1 MSYGIAAALHH
12 GHLFTVHRMPA
23 YGGIHRAAVL
33 PYVAVHYCDICSM
46 CAVVLQLR
54 RKGGVSHIVFRH
66 DYKARGQLVYPVDY
80 ARAYL
85 SAYAGKPLEVI
96 HEGVYQRAVGIAGSR
111 VYHHSL
117 GLVYY
122 RYVRILV
129 NYVYWYVL
137 RHYIHFLRRAK
148 GYCHGISCPE
158 LVL

>member
-1 MSYGIAAALHH
+1 M
-12 GHLFTVHRMPA
+12 
-23 YGGIHRAAVL
+23 
-33 PYVAVHYCDICSM
+33 
-46 CAVVLQLR
+46 
-54 RKGGVSHIVFRH
+54 SHIVFRH
-66 DYKARGQLVYPVDY
+66 NYKTRGQLVYPVDY

-122 RYVRILV
+122 CYVRIFV

-137 RHYIHFLRRAK
+137 RHYIHFLRGAK
-148 GYCHGISCPE
+148 SYCHGIARPE

>member
-1 MSYGIAAALHH
+1 MSHGIATALHH

-23 YGGIHRAAVL
+23 YGGVHGAAVL
-33 PYVAVHYCDICSM
+33 PYVAVHYCYIRPAS
-46 CAVVLQLR
+46 AVILQLR

-85 SAYAGKPLEVI
+85 SAYAGKPIEVI
-96 HEGVYQRAVGIAGSR
+96 HEGVYQRAVGIAGGR
-111 VYHHSL
+111 MHHHSL

-122 RYVRILV
+122 RYVRIFV

-137 RHYIHFLRRAK
+137 RRYVHFLRRAK
-148 GYCHGISCPE
+148 SYCHGISCPE